1 VRRLKE
7 EPLVPV
13 GLALTCYALY
23 GAARSIRRGDKHQTN
38 RFFRARVY
46 AQGFTLLCIVVG
58 SIYWKEDRD
67 KRKHYQGLL
76 GEKRA
81 KEKKEAWLRE
91 LEARD
96 REDELERQ
104 SRRARRESRR
114 GIEAMPPSEDD
125 AGTQAV
131 AAVNGGTQNS
141 SALATRDLRALLFA
155 SSNILGP
162 AMSLWRSASGDR

>member
-1 VRRLKE
+1 M
-7 EPLVPV
+7 
-13 GLALTCYALY
+13 
-23 GAARSIRRGDKHQTN
+23 
-38 RFFRARVY
+38 
-46 AQGFTLLCIVVG
+46 VG

-81 KEKKEAWLRE
+81 REKKEAWLRE

-114 GIEAMPPSEDD
+114 GIEAMSSDD
-125 AGTQAV
+125 ENAGTQTV
-131 AAVNGGTQNS
+131 AAVGGGVQNS

-162 AMSLWRSASGDR
+162 AMSLWRSCVVDS